1 MTFLKGFD
9 LVFSMKTNSAPRHN
23 LILLF
28 FITIFTL
35 FPIRSH
41 LAPNP
46 TEVKDTIRDL
56 GLEFHTNQRQIT
68 FEGPKSGEGYFSA
81 DGSKM
86 ILQSERH
93 PNNPFYQMYILDLK
107 SGKADRLS
115 PGQGKTTCGW
125 IHPNLKKAMWSS
137 THLDP
142 EWEKKQKEEIE
153 TRKNPVKGKYSWSY
167 DEQFDIFESTLDG
180 KNVKRL
186 TKELGYDAEGS
197 YSPDGQWIAFAS
209 NRTGYSTP
217 LNPENKALFEK
228 DPSSQMEIYI
238 MKADGSGVK
247 RLTDNIG
254 YDGGPF
260 FSADGKKI
268 TWRRFDRSGATA
280 EIYTMNID
288 GTEQKQ
294 ITHLN
299 AMSWAPYFHP
309 SGKYV
314 IFATSVM
321 GYSNFELFM
330 VDSEGKQKPIRVT
343 NDEGFD
349 GLASFS
355 PDGKKLTWT
364 HRNEKGESQIY
375 LADWNHEKALS
386 ALQLSDMEPPS
397 DFKLATAK
405 LSKDI
410 DINDLKKTLTY
421 LASKKMAGR
430 LPGSNEETELTKDIA
445 ATYKKWGLVSP
456 KAKRLENFTHHF
468 DIVTGIELKQKNS
481 LSVNQK
487 VFELNREFRPISL
500 SKSGAFDARPFIFVG
515 YGLKASATDTI
526 AAINDYEK
534 VDVKDKWVVLFKDYP
549 TQVAKELRNHLIPF
563 SSLAHKITVAKN
575 MGAYGVIAIDNPNL
589 INKDKITP
597 MRFDGAPTAL
607 PALEISLKVFLELMN
622 LTDDQYAILKVALE
636 KNEPLDKIENKNI
649 KISAAIDFELQK
661 KTAKQVIG
669 FIKAQNPN
677 AKSLIVGAHMDHL
690 GRGDVGNSLATS
702 DDITNIHF
710 GADDN
715 ASGVSAVLELAQFYS
730 QPQNKK
736 KLKQNLYFALWSAE
750 EMGVLGSKA
759 FIDDWESEN
768 KLKMKDTFSASLNL
782 DMVGRLKEK
791 LSVQGVGSS
800 QYWGRLAEVI
810 SLRQQL
816 PLSLQTDPYLPTDA
830 ISFYLA
836 EIPSISF
843 FTGVHSDYHS
853 PRDTTEKINFP
864 GLLKITQVVQQF
876 IQEIA
881 FSDSTALTYEKV
893 EGGVRAQGTERS
905 FRIYLGTI
913 PDYSQEGVKGVRI
926 SGVSKNS
933 PAEKGGIKA
942 KDIIIEFN
950 GKAIDSIHDYVFSL
964 QAAEPNREV
973 DLKIRRASEVITLK
987 VVPTLK

>member
-1 MTFLKGFD
+1 
-9 LVFSMKTNSAPRHN
+9 MKTKSNQRHKLN
-23 LILLF
+23 FLF
-28 FITIFTL
+28 FIFSVIL
-35 FPIRSH
+35 LPNSSQ

-46 TEVKDTIRDL
+46 TATRSAEIKDSVRDL
-56 GLEFHTNQRQIT
+56 GGEFYTHQRQIT

-81 DGSKM
+81 DGTKM

-93 PNNPFYQMYILDLK
+93 HGNPFYQMYILDLK
-107 SGKADRLS
+107 SGNIDRIS

-142 EWEKKQKEEIE
+142 EWEKKQKEEFE

-167 DEQFDIFESTLDG
+167 DEQYDIFESTLDG
-180 KNVKRL
+180 KNIKRL
-186 TKELGYDAEGS
+186 TKDLGYDAEGS

-209 NRTGYSTP
+209 NRTGYAGQLTP
-217 LNPENKALFEK
+217 DEKKLFEK

-238 MKADGSGVK
+238 MKADGTGVR
-247 RLTDNIG
+247 RLTNNIG

-268 TWRRFDRSGATA
+268 TWRRFDKSGATA
-280 EIYTMNID
+280 EIFTMNTD
-288 GTEQKQ
+288 GSEQKQ

-299 AMSWAPYFHP
+299 AMSWAPFFHP

-314 IFATSVM
+314 IFATSIL

-330 VDSEGKQKPIRVT
+330 VDSDGKQKPIRVT
-343 NDEGFD
+343 ADEGFD

-355 PDGKKLTWT
+355 PDGKKLSWT

-375 LADWNHEKALS
+375 LADWDHEKALS
-386 ALQLSDMEPPS
+386 ALQLADLTP
-397 DFKLATAK
+397 DLKFTLADARF
-405 LSKDI
+405 SKDI
-410 DINDLKKTLTY
+410 TLADLKLTLPY

-430 LPGSNEETELTKDIA
+430 LPGSAEETQLTKDISNA
-445 ATYKKWGLVSP
+445 FKKWGLVSP
-456 KAKRLENFTHHF
+456 KTKRLESFIHHF
-468 DIVTGIELKQKNS
+468 DIVTGIELKQKNDFI
-481 LSVNQK
+481 VNQK
-487 VFELNREFRPISL
+487 SFELNREFRPISL
-500 SKSGAFDARPFIFVG
+500 SKSGSFEAKPFIFVG
-515 YGLKASATDTI
+515 YGLKASATDTLP
-526 AAINDYEK
+526 AVNDYEK

-549 TQVAKELRNHLIPF
+549 AQTSKELRNHLIPY

-575 MGAYGVIAIDNPNL
+575 MGAYGVIAIDSPNL
-589 INKDKITP
+589 INKDKVSP
-597 MRFDGAPTAL
+597 MRFDGAPTSL
-607 PALEISLKVFLELMN
+607 PAVEISLKAFLELMN
-622 LTDDQYAILKVALE
+622 LTDEQYTVLKLTLE
-636 KNEPLDKIENKNI
+636 KNEPVDKIENKNT
-649 KISAAIDFELQK
+649 KIAATIDFDLQK
-661 KTAKQVIG
+661 KVAKQVIG
-669 FIKAQNPN
+669 FVKAQNPT

-702 DDITNIHF
+702 DDITPIHF

-715 ASGVSAVLELAQFYS
+715 ASGVSAVLELAHYYS
-730 QPQNKK
+730 QPQVKK
-736 KLKQNLYFALWSAE
+736 KLKHNIYFALWSAE

-759 FIDDWESEN
+759 FVEDFEIEN
-768 KLKMKDTFSASLNL
+768 KVKTKDAFSASLNL
-782 DMVGRLKEK
+782 DMVGRLKDK
-791 LSVQGVGSS
+791 LQVQGVGSAS
-800 QYWGRLAEVI
+800 QWGRLAEQI
-810 SLRQQL
+810 SLRTQM
-816 PLSLQTDPYLPTDA
+816 PLSLQSDPYLPTDA

-843 FTGVHSDYHS
+843 FTGVHSDYHT
-853 PRDTTEKINFP
+853 PRDTAEKINYP

-876 IQEIA
+876 IQEI
-881 FSDSTALTYEKV
+881 SISESTSLSFEKV

-913 PDYSQEGVKGVRI
+913 PDYSQEGVRGVRI

-933 PAEKGGIKA
+933 PAEKGGILA

-973 DLKIRRASEVITLK
+973 ALKIRRSNEVITLK
-987 VVPTLK
+987 VIPTLK